1 MKSANWTAHDCH
13 RSDDR
18 RPRHNHR
25 GKLLEHWG
33 WLQLYY
39 HMVRSY
45 MYGTI
50 GKYTSTSGWL
60 VLLIDLLQVL
70 GSGAETVQCVQH
82 MITPLCVCFKA
93 QRTRGAGPLRVGQP
107 THETHGRTRLNCG
120 LAGVARRRPGPWQA
134 FSGRASWDRRAR
146 GRRHKQA

>member
-45 MYGTI
+45 MYGL
-50 GKYTSTSGWL
+50 SGS
-60 VLLIDLLQVL
+60 IHLQVAGWCCL
-70 GSGAETVQCVQH
+70 STY
-82 MITPLCVCFKA
+82 FKYLVVE
-93 QRTRGAGPLRVGQP
+93 R
-107 THETHGRTRLNCG
+107 RLSS
-120 LAGVARRRPGPWQA
+120 AY
-134 FSGRASWDRRAR
+134 ST
-146 GRRHKQA
+146 